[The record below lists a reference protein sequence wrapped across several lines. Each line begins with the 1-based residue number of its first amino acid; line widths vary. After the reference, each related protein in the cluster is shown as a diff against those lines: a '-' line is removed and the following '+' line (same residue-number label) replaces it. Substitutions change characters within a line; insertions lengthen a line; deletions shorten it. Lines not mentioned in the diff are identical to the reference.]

1 DGFST
6 RKTHKKKMNQVI
18 RNNMQQNGRLNTF
31 PEIPLMHRPP
41 RDHIPHAPNDFA
53 KVLIEKLKVLEN
65 KQIQED
71 KLNARLRKVEKDP
84 NSILDDHL
92 HRVFDDSAKQSP
104 SGRSSRSRS
113 RSPDHALPA
122 KLSQI
127 TNSSVLPQTLPHGR
141 NSHKGQLRQKNRETG
156 FHLTEIAVD
165 TAKVHHHHHYKHSHS
180 KVRMSS
186 SQQEAMQQHIH
197 YARYY
202 PVDSSP
208 YSSEKVVVEPSKHKN
223 RRSSKKSDVSST
235 TKTTDSGI
243 YEGPPSLP
251 SDSEVNP
258 HKRIEDWLHHS
269 TSNSKSNSHKRS
281 HRSSSQD
288 SHTSSL
294 QRRQAVTQRVGAAY
308 HLRKE
313 PMLISITGVTSH
325 RTR

>member
-1 DGFST
+1 MRKVSGQFLRGSARSRASPYHPIYAGFAPAASTNDSELQSLSSDAISDDTMSLTDSSVDGFST

-165 TAKVHHHHHYKHSHS
+165 TAKVHHHHH
-180 KVRMSS
+180 
-186 SQQEAMQQHIH
+186 
-197 YARYY
+197 
-202 PVDSSP
+202 
-208 YSSEKVVVEPSKHKN
+208 
-223 RRSSKKSDVSST
+223 
-235 TKTTDSGI
+235 
-243 YEGPPSLP
+243 
-251 SDSEVNP
+251 
-258 HKRIEDWLHHS
+258 
-269 TSNSKSNSHKRS
+269 
-281 HRSSSQD
+281 
-288 SHTSSL
+288 
-294 QRRQAVTQRVGAAY
+294 
-308 HLRKE
+308 
-313 PMLISITGVTSH
+313 
-325 RTR
+325 